1 MQGFCVYRQIAHTFN
16 HKFQIDKASTDD
28 LEKVCSWLNPDGRT
42 EDRRP
47 NPNVTNFVAK
57 RKSRVIGFVQLV
69 RHPPEHHPYIGYWL
83 FSLSVRLRYRGLGI
97 GEALSQAVIEKA
109 REKGAEELL
118 LLIHDDNKPAVHLYH
133 KLGFEKKSIP
143 ALDSKL
149 EEEYHITGRRRL
161 VMGVSLR

>member
-1 MQGFCVYRQIAHTFN
+1 MARTFN
-16 HKFQIDKASTDD
+16 LGFQIDEAGPEDV
-28 LEKVCSWLNPDGRT
+28 EYVYAWLNPNGRS
-42 EDRRP
+42 EHQQS

-97 GEALSQAVIEKA
+97 GEALSRAVIEKA